1 MSEDYKSVRSEEL
14 TSLEKDKIE
23 PAAMALSRAFHDS
36 SVYVYAYPD
45 ARERKKRTPHSF
57 DSVLRYGLRYG
68 KVYTTSDRLEGVA
81 VWMRSELMKMTIRR
95 MWWSHALR
103 PAMRMGLGASVR
115 MLRLNDYIER
125 KHIDLAPFD
134 HLYLML
140 LGVDPEY
147 QGNGYGGRLVRGM
160 LAEAGEAEL
169 PCYLETTSEE
179 NVAFYEHL
187 GFKVIDEFIVPKTT
201 VKIWVMLCQA

>member
-1 MSEDYKSVRSEEL
+1 MSVRSEEL
-14 TSLEKDKIE
+14 IGLDKDKIE
-23 PAAMALSRAFHDS
+23 PAVMALSRAFQDS
-36 SVYVYAYPD
+36 SVNIYAYPD
-45 ARERKKRTPHSF
+45 AEVRKKKLPYAF
-57 DSVLRYGLRYG
+57 ESVLRYGMRYG
-68 KVYTTSDRLEGVA
+68 RVYSTSDRLEGAA
-81 VWMRSELMKMTIRR
+81 VWIRSKWMRMTINR
-95 MWWSHALR
+95 MWRSHALW
-103 PAMRMGLGASVR
+103 PAMRIGISASIR
-115 MLRLNDYIER
+115 MLRLNDCIEK
-125 KHIDLAPFD
+125 KHDELAPFD

-160 LAEAGEAEL
+160 LTEAGEAGL

-201 VKIWVMLCQA
+201 VAIWIMLGQA